1 MIVSESARVL
11 FVHVQKT
18 GGTSIESLILDNVAD
33 ARRDMSLRG
42 DKHSTLPTILR
53 ARPEYED
60 FFIFGFVRNPWARML
75 SWHLMVRRRAMHPER
90 LERHPFWRGVAAGY
104 PDFESFVMR
113 APDEFSR
120 LRRPQLDYLRFRDRR
135 ADFIG
140 RTESMGYDV
149 AAIAERLELPEQ
161 PVVPHINR
169 GKPREYQEHYTPAMR
184 DRVAGMFAVDIAEF
198 GYTFD

>member
-33 ARRDMSLRG
+33 ARRDKSLRG
-42 DKHSTLPTILR
+42 DKHATLSTILA
-53 ARPEYED
+53 ARPDYAD
-60 FFIFGFVRNPWARML
+60 YFIFGFVRNPWARML
-75 SWHLMVRRRAMHPER
+75 SWHLMVQRRAKTPER
-90 LERHPFWRGVAAGY
+90 VAPNPFWRGVAEGY

-120 LRRPQLDYLRFRDRR
+120 LRRPQLDYLRRGARR

-140 RTESMGYDV
+140 RTEQMDADV
-149 AAIAERLELPEQ
+149 AAIAERLGLPEQ

-169 GKPREYQEHYTPAMR
+169 GKPRDYQDRYTPQMR
-184 DRVAGMFAVDIAEF
+184 DRVGELFASDVAEF